1 MSQAVITKAFVEW
14 KARQAIDNQP
24 IVLDEFIFA
33 NVPGLDVSKPIDN
46 AEGLPSAE
54 HIVHRQAVSKAG
66 AVNAGSV
73 VYSVTMGADVG
84 DFSFNWIGLAN
95 KATGVLA
102 MIIHAP
108 TQQKIKNDNGQQ
120 GNVLVRSML
129 MEYSGAQAATNITT
143 PAETWQIDFTARL
156 AGMDEAERLA
166 SKDIYGAAA
175 FFDTGFL
182 VAKAGQQFYV
192 TQGVG
197 YVGGLRA
204 ALASNENIT
213 VGVKPVKVWVD
224 VCYQGTLTSA
234 YQTVIKFTL
243 ADTLQNYVSNGI
255 AHYVFAL
262 ASIDAAGNITD
273 LRPKGSLSEQAGN
286 SAFVRKDKNFTDIA
300 NPQAALDTLGGVPKE
315 RKVNNKALNQDIAL
329 TPGDVGALPSGGTAV
344 AANKLATARKIA
356 GVDFD
361 GTQDISLK
369 PADVGALPVDGTAK
383 AANKL
388 ATSRK
393 IAGVDFDGTKD
404 ISITAANVGALPTA
418 GGDVE
423 YVNGARHFAS
433 KPGVWEGAGG
443 FAAQYENGSAPFM
456 VPLFSAGK
464 GFSQYHPIVKGIAQ
478 TKDFGYGAAVSF
490 GVLTSGNAEFPVA
503 VISVTM
509 DSRAGQ
515 VWSFNPVDG
524 SFYSPGDINTG
535 KNISAG
541 GGVHAGGDITSGG
554 NIISGSGAAMY
565 ERNASGLALVYS
577 PNNPQPLPHD
587 LSIAGNI
594 SSSEGGI
601 YERGQRVYS
610 PNYRPQPSDV
620 NAIARDTCSYAGFA
634 GGNPQS
640 PYMRNSNNDEVVALA
655 RYDWVNT
662 RVEDVLRWATQNFVT
677 SITRGAQASMVM
689 DGWLV
694 EAPAGCV
701 LTGGNGNEGSQIGYA
716 LYRPLQMYRNGGWVT
731 IDG

>member
-33 NVPGLDVSKPIDN
+33 NVPGLDVNKPIDN
-46 AEGLPSAE
+46 TEGLPSAD

-84 DFSFNWIGLAN
+84 DFSFNWIGLAS

-129 MEYSGAQAATNITT
+129 MEYSGALAATNITT

-166 SKDIYGAAA
+166 NKDIYGAAA
-175 FFDTGFL
+175 FFDAGFL

-192 TQGVG
+192 YQGVG

-243 ADTLQNYVSNGI
+243 ADALQNYVSNGI

-286 SAFVRKDKNFTDIA
+286 SAFLRKDKKLTDIA
-300 NPQAALDTLGGVPKE
+300 DPQAALDTLGGVPKV
-315 RKVNNKALNQDIAL
+315 RKVNNKALSGDINL
-329 TPGDVGALPSGGTAV
+329 TPGDVGALSSGGTAV
-344 AANKLATARKIA
+344 AASKLATARKIA
-356 GVDFD
+356 GVSFD

-369 PADVGALPVDGTAK
+369 PSDVGALPVDATAK
-383 AANKL
+383 AASKL
-388 ATSRK
+388 ETARK
-393 IAGVDFDGTKD
+393 IAGVNFDGTQD
-404 ISITAANVGALPTA
+404 ISLTASNVGALPAA
-418 GGDVE
+418 GGDVG
-423 YVNGARHFAS
+423 YINNASHFGTRS
-433 KPGVWEGAGG
+433 GMWEGAGAFQG
-443 FAAQYENGSAPFM
+443 QYISPAAPF
-456 VPLFSAGK
+456 VTPGYIAPREV
-464 GFSQYHPIVKGIAQ
+464 SQYHPLIKGVLQ
-478 TKDFGYGAAVSF
+478 TKDYGYAAAFSF
-490 GVLTSGNAEFPVA
+490 GALTSGNATFPSAIITLTTDGGTVA
-503 VISVTM
+503 
-509 DSRAGQ
+509 A
-515 VWSFNPVDG
+515 WSFNPVDK
-524 SFYSPGDINTG
+524 SFYSPGPVMAGGNINSDGDISG
-535 KNISAG
+535 SYIASR
-541 GGVHAGGDITSGG
+541 GGVHAEGNITSVG
-554 NIISGSGAAMY
+554 NIISGSGAALY
-565 ERNASGLALVYS
+565 ERGANGLARVYS
-577 PNNPQPLPHD
+577 PNNPQPLPQD

-594 SSSEGGI
+594 SS
-601 YERGQRVYS
+601 
-610 PNYRPQPSDV
+610 
-620 NAIARDTCSYAGFA
+620 
-634 GGNPQS
+634 
-640 PYMRNSNNDEVVALA
+640 
-655 RYDWVNT
+655 
-662 RVEDVLRWATQNFVT
+662 
-677 SITRGAQASMVM
+677 
-689 DGWLV
+689 
-694 EAPAGCV
+694 
-701 LTGGNGNEGSQIGYA
+701 
-716 LYRPLQMYRNGGWVT
+716 NGGR
-731 IDG
+731 DL